1 MPIPIWVLIVILV
14 ATTALQLLLTPR
26 PKGPNAEAVDA
37 PVVSEKVAVNV
48 VVGTDLM
55 TATKTTWWG
64 DALSKPKKKRAGC
77 SNPTVGWYYF
87 MGEMLSLC
95 WGWGF
100 QVKVLGLRQESKWIW
115 RGELNDG
122 DELFV
127 DKSQLFGNSGGGVVH
142 KLKFYAG
149 NGTDGNTTADS
160 YLTSQNGGWSPA
172 YRHLAYL
179 IFYGPATHAL
189 PYLWNGYIG
198 ESPYPRPKEILV
210 QALPEYGSD
219 WDLGPEWDGLTW
231 IDDPDAPG
239 EKDINPAAWI
249 YLIHTNKLWAMGIP
263 PDDFYDPIKVSSLLA
278 AAQVLKDEGHGLSNI
293 QTESI
298 DGDEWIKEICR
309 HIDALYFR
317 DPIDGEWTLK
327 LVRDDYDPETLPI
340 LSASNCELLETVADG
355 LGNLIS
361 SVNVTFKDR
370 AADYV
375 ERPATYH
382 DLATTALQGRQTF
395 RDASYPYCRRAS
407 LATRYAQRD
416 QLILGNPLKRV
427 TIEANRYA
435 ARWRPG
441 DVFRLQWKYGNLQS
455 DVIYRVIDI
464 DPGTLV
470 EGVVTIK
477 AIQDRFAIGE
487 TLFSL
492 PSNGW
497 QPVDY
502 DAVAPMAYRLEE
514 SPFFL
519 FGDALPRLAVFCGRP
534 NPLHTGYR
542 LDAREGSGEFEEF
555 DENRRFVPASYLVN
569 AVSGYEAPDQDGVW
583 VVAGNSTLA
592 ALVNQ
597 SEAQLRGGQN
607 LALVVSAGSSE
618 LIVFETITADGP
630 NFVLNGVRH
639 GLLDTTPRAH
649 PAASVVWFLSYGD
662 YSTPGWWTAGET
674 VETRFRTFT
683 PSDLLPEIGAPTD
696 SLTFNRR
703 AERPLPPSGVKIQDE
718 YRGHFAGETYV
729 RIEWSER
736 NRLSQADFRWQDDP
750 TTEAEAGTTYT
761 VRVYGE
767 FDELLHTESGVTGT
781 EYVYHDA
788 DQMTHHGYLADWLT
802 FEVESVRDGLTS
814 HQFQKLKVYR

>member
-1 MPIPIWVLIVILV
+1 MPIPIWVLIVIMV
-14 ATTALQLLLTPR
+14 ALTALQFLLQPK
-26 PKGPNAEAVDA
+26 PKGPNADKVDA
-37 PVVSEKVAVNV
+37 PVVSEKVAINV
-48 VVGTDLM
+48 VFGTDLM

-64 DALSKPKKKRAGC
+64 DALSRAKKKRAGC
-77 SNPTVGWYYF
+77 SNATVGWYYF

-100 QVKVLGLRQESKWIW
+100 NVKILGFRQESKWIW

-122 DELFV
+122 GELFI

-149 NGTDGNTTADS
+149 GGSGNATADA
-160 YLTSQNGGWSPA
+160 YLAAQNGGWSPA

-179 IFYGPATHAL
+179 IFYGPATQT
-189 PYLWNGYIG
+189 PIYKWNGYLG
-198 ESPYPRPKEILV
+198 ESPYPRPKEVLL
-210 QALPEYGSD
+210 QGLPE
-219 WDLGPEWDGLTW
+219 LGPEWDGLTF
-231 IDDPDAPG
+231 IEDPDGPN
-239 EKDINPAAWI
+239 EHDINPMAAIW
-249 YLIHTNKLWAMGIP
+249 LIHTNPLWGMGIP
-263 PDDFYDPIKVSSLLA
+263 ENDPFDAPKLSAFLA
-278 AAQVLKDEGHGLSNI
+278 CAQTLKDEGCGLSWI

-309 HIDALYFR
+309 HIDAVYFR
-317 DPIDGEWTLK
+317 DPVDGQWTPK
-327 LVRDDYDPETLPI
+327 LIRDDYDPETLPV
-340 LSASNCELLETVADG
+340 LHKSNCQVIESDADG

-361 SVNVTFKDR
+361 SVNVTFRDR

-395 RDASYPYCRRAS
+395 RDVSYPYVRRAK
-407 LATRYAQRD
+407 LAARFAQRD
-416 QLILGNPLKRV
+416 QLILGSALKRV
-427 TIEANRYA
+427 TLEANRYA
-435 ARWRPG
+435 ARFRPG
-441 DVFRLQWKYGNLQS
+441 TVFRLRWNFGGLET
-455 DVIYRVIDI
+455 DVVYRVIDI
-464 DPGTLV
+464 DPGTLQD
-470 EGVVTIK
+470 GVVQIK
-477 AIQDRFAIGE
+477 AIQDRFSIGE
-487 TLFSL
+487 SLFS
-492 PSNGW
+492 PPANGW

-630 NFVLNGVRH
+630 NFVLDAVRH

-767 FDELLHTESGVTGT
+767 FDELLHTESGVTGA
-781 EYVYHDA
+781 EYLYHDA

-802 FEVESVRDGLTS
+802 FELESVRDGLTS